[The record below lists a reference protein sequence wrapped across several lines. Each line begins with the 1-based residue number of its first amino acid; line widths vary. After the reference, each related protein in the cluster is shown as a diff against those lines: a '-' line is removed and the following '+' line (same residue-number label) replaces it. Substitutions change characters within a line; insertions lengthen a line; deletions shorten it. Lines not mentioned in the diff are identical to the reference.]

1 MTSLPKIKED
11 RRRNKKGSDHNLS
24 TPRTRF
30 KMRYCVFQKNFLTN
44 CYFYTGKRDI
54 E

>member
-11 RRRNKKGSDHNLS
+11 KCRNKKGSDHNLS
-24 TPRTRF
+24 TPRKRF
-30 KMRYCVFQKNFLTN
+30 KMRYFVFQKNFLTN
-44 CYFYTGKRDI
+44 CCFHTGKRDI